1 MWAIG
6 TDFFPKTEKAQRD
19 MLAFERKIY
28 ERYFSVCRNAVKNA
42 SPDVLYFG
50 CRMAWTN
57 DLLEEVASEYCDVVS
72 FNLYRDD
79 VSAFELP
86 KNARDKPVIIGEFHF
101 GNTDK
106 GIYGGGLNPRGTTEN
121 RKKAFENYA
130 ISAFEN
136 PNVVG
141 AHWFQWFDLCTAGRF
156 NGANYA
162 IGFVDICDTP
172 DYVIV
177 KAARKLAKKMYS
189 LRLKGGQSTTQSE
202 GAALSVIDTDKK

>member
-1 MWAIG
+1 M
-6 TDFFPKTEKAQRD
+6 K
-19 MLAFERKIY
+19 
-28 ERYFSVCRNAVKNA
+28 
-42 SPDVLYFG
+42 G
-50 CRMAWTN
+50 C
-57 DLLEEVASEYCDVVS
+57 E
-72 FNLYRDD
+72 
-79 VSAFELP
+79 
-86 KNARDKPVIIGEFHF
+86 DKPSLIGEFHF

-106 GIYGGGLNPRGTTEN
+106 GVYGGGLNPRVTVEA

-156 NGANYA
+156 NAANYA

-177 KAARKLAKKMYS
+177 KAARKLSQKMYK
-189 LRLKGGQSTTQSE
+189 LRLKGGQSTTQSVE
-202 GAALSVIDTDKK
+202 STKAVIDLDEK